1 MIQNSAFG
9 ETIIELNEID
19 STNNYA
25 MRLIN
30 EGMAEHGLVIKADF
44 QTHGKG
50 QLGNVW
56 IAEESK
62 NLLCSVILD
71 TRV

>member
-1 MIQNSAFG
+1 MKEWQNMDWLS
-9 ETIIELNEID
+9 
-19 STNNYA
+19 
-25 MRLIN
+25 
-30 EGMAEHGLVIKADF
+30 KADF

-50 QLGNVW
+50 QHGNTW

-71 TRV
+71 TKGFEIENQFCLIA